1 MLREEKNVNRM
12 SLEGPTLILAEYLSK
27 LSFDILQ
34 EEVIKKAKYLLL
46 DYIGYTI
53 SSYKE
58 DAAEIIISVISKIGG
73 KPESTVLGYGMK
85 TSCLLSAFANG
96 AMAHMTELDDTHTP
110 TMSHPGDAIIS
121 AALALGEREGVG
133 GKELLTAIVVGYE
146 AALRIGEAVMPT
158 HYWRGFHPS
167 GTINTF
173 GAAAAAGRVLNLTP
187 NQMASALGLA
197 GLQASGY
204 FYFVDEGIRMPKDF
218 NVGRAALSGVLAS
231 LLAHERFQGG
241 TTVLESEH
249 GFCRLFADPFSI
261 NINRIT
267 ENLGKEFKILE
278 VSHKPYSA
286 CRHMHAA
293 IDALLNIIREHK
305 ISPSEI
311 EEVVASIFSTGARF
325 VDDPEP
331 WLPERGP
338 YGPRFS
344 TQFNL
349 AIAIIEGEEGIR
361 RLFDR
366 EYARTK
372 LNDTYVRE
380 FMKKIKVVPNPEL
393 DKEFPRMWSS
403 IVEVK
408 TRKGVYSH
416 RVDYPRGEPR
426 NPMSYEE
433 LLTKFRVLTSKTLR
447 KDVIEEIINMIN
459 NLEKVKDIR
468 EFIDLLTKSS

>member
-1 MLREEKNVNRM
+1 MKGHTSV
-12 SLEGPTLILAEYLSK
+12 LAEYLSK
-27 LSFDILQ
+27 LSFDTLP
-34 EEVIKKAKYLLL
+34 EKVIKKAKYLLL

-58 DAAEIIISVISKIGG
+58 DAAEIIVSVISKIGG
-73 KPESTVLGYGMK
+73 KPESTVLGYGVK
-85 TSCLLSAFANG
+85 TSCLLAAFANG

-110 TMSHPGDAIIS
+110 TMSHPGDTVIS
-121 AALALGEREGVG
+121 AALALGEREGIS
-133 GKELLTAIVVGYE
+133 GKELLTAIVAGYE

-187 NQMASALGLA
+187 SQMASALGLA

-218 NVGRAALSGVLAS
+218 NVGRAALSGVLAA
-231 LLAHERFQGG
+231 LLAREGFQGG

-261 NINRIT
+261 NIGRIT
-267 ENLGKEFKILE
+267 ENLGKQFKILE

-293 IDALLNIIREHK
+293 IDALLHIIKEHK
-305 ISPSEI
+305 ISPGEV

-331 WLPERGP
+331 WRPERGP

-349 AIAIIEGEEGIR
+349 AIALVEREEGIR

-366 EYARTK
+366 EYAKAK
-372 LNDTYVRE
+372 LNDPYVRE
-380 FMKKIKVVPNPEL
+380 LMKKIKVVPDPEL
-393 DKEFPRMWSS
+393 DKEFPRMWST

-408 TRKGVYSH
+408 TKRGVYSH
-416 RVDYPRGEPR
+416 RVDYPKGEPR
-426 NPMSYEE
+426 NPMNYEE
-433 LLTKFRVLTSKTLR
+433 LLTKFRILTSKILR
-447 KDVIEEIINMIN
+447 KDIIEEIINTIN
-459 NLEKVKDIR
+459 NLEKVGDVK
-468 EFIDLLTKSS
+468 ELTDLLIKGRIE